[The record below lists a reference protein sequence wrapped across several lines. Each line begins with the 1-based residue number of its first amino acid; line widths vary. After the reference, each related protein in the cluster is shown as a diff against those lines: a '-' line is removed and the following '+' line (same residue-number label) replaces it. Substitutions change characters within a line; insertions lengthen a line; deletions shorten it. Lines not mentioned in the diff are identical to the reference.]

1 MIPKV
6 IHYCWFGEKV
16 LPDSAKKCIHSWRT
30 FFPDYEIRKWDE
42 GSFNIN
48 DIPYTSEA
56 YLKQKYAFVSD
67 YARYWIL
74 YHFGGIYFD
83 TDVEVVRSFS
93 DIINDGAF
101 MGREAGTQGKV
112 APGLCMGIEPGHPI
126 IAAILESYSKIHFIN
141 EDESL
146 NMKTIVDY
154 TTEILIEKGLVLE
167 DRKQR
172 IGGITI
178 YPSEYFCPMDST
190 TGIIRMTPNTASIH
204 HYDCSWLEHNTL
216 KWHLHLLKNH
226 LNRVLYRFHL
236 YH

>member
-6 IHYCWFGEKV
+6 IHYCWFGEKD
-16 LPDSAKKCIHSWRT
+16 LPNSAEKCIQSWKS
-30 FFPDYEIRKWDE
+30 FFPDYKICRWDE
-42 GSFNIN
+42 GSFDVNS
-48 DIPYTSEA
+48 IPYTSEA
-56 YLKQKYAFVSD
+56 YSRQKFAFVSD

-74 YHFGGIYFD
+74 YHYGGIYFD

-93 DIINDGAF
+93 DIIEEGAF
-101 MGREAGTQGKV
+101 MGREAGTVGKV
-112 APGLCMGIEPGHPI
+112 APGLGLGIEPWHPI
-126 IAAILESYSKIHFIN
+126 IAKILDSYSTIHFIK
-141 EDESL
+141 EDGSL

-154 TTEILIEKGLVLE
+154 TTEILLERGLHMK
-167 DRKQR
+167 DYKQ
-172 IGGITI
+172 IIDGVTI

-216 KWHLHLLKNH
+216 KWHLHLLKNR